1 MAFKCIKGLA
11 PPSLCNKFTTRS
23 QVHSR
28 NTRNND
34 KLNTPFFRLATG
46 QRSSHKFKFKFN
58 LFTLILTNY
67 VNNGKKKEEKEERK
81 SSYMCTRY
89 YFEIVR
95 SGQRSRA
102 FELATTTVQLI
113 VRGGYLQN
121 IHEVNTI

>member
-1 MAFKCIKGLA
+1 MVK
-11 PPSLCNKFTTRS
+11 
-23 QVHSR
+23 
-28 NTRNND
+28 
-34 KLNTPFFRLATG
+34 
-46 QRSSHKFKFKFN
+46 
-58 LFTLILTNY
+58 
-67 VNNGKKKEEKEERK
+67 KKKEQKEQKK

-89 YFEIVR
+89 HFEILR

>member
-1 MAFKCIKGLA
+1 M
-11 PPSLCNKFTTRS
+11 
-23 QVHSR
+23 V
-28 NTRNND
+28 
-34 KLNTPFFRLATG
+34 
-46 QRSSHKFKFKFN
+46 
-58 LFTLILTNY
+58 
-67 VNNGKKKEEKEERK
+67 KKKEEKEQRK